1 MPTPSAIGVIA
12 PPETGSTA
20 MSWPP
25 TRPALA
31 LPDELSDE
39 TVAALLELLYD
50 LARELE
56 RHYAGQLHR
65 YYHPED
71 TRQQALWPDDD
82 PPF

>member
-1 MPTPSAIGVIA
+1 
-12 PPETGSTA
+12 
-20 MSWPP
+20 MSWGPP
-25 TRPALA
+25 RPALP
-31 LPDELSDE
+31 LPDALSDE

-56 RHYAGQLHR
+56 SHYFDQLHR

-71 TRQQALWPDDD
+71 TRQQPLWLDDD

>member
-1 MPTPSAIGVIA
+1 
-12 PPETGSTA
+12 
-20 MSWPP
+20 MSWQA

-31 LPDELSDE
+31 LPEELSDE

-56 RHYAGQLHR
+56 SHYADQLHR
-65 YYHPED
+65 YYHPEHA
-71 TRQQALWPDDD
+71 RQQPLWPDDD